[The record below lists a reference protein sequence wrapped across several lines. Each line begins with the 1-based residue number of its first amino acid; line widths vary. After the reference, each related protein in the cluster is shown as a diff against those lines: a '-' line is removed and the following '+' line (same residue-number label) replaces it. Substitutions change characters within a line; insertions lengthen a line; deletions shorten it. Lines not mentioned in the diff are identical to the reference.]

1 MLTMHIMLQQRAKTQ
16 VTDIDGGSNKVGPH
30 TTQQAACLLLLIVH
44 LTFSPYGSNIV
55 INILRCAYLQLL
67 KNKGKFEC
75 I

>member
-1 MLTMHIMLQQRAKTQ
+1 MLTMNIMLQPRAKNR
-16 VTDIDGGSNKVGPH
+16 VTDSDGGSNKVGPH
-30 TTQQAACLLLLIVH
+30 TTQQAAR

-67 KNKGKFEC
+67 KNKGKFGC